1 MLCTSADLK
10 PLEYPPTL
18 CGLIFLRHPDVKSA
32 AAQRTTYHHLG
43 SPEKELVEALR
54 IALDQVA
61 EFCGRR
67 NEDLEAVPASLNNLF
82 TLTANQLL
90 QTEEVTNSFLDRP
103 QKMIDAYNCGALSM
117 EWLFAEPV
125 TFTKQPTD
133 EEQRN
138 FFASRSAVQKEWR
151 GFSGE

>member
-32 AAQRTTYHHLG
+32 AAQRTTYHHFG
-43 SPEKELVEALR
+43 SPMLLHETRSDEKELMEALR

-61 EFCGRR
+61 ELCGRQ
-67 NEDLEAVPASLNNLF
+67 NMDLEAIPDSLNNLF
-82 TLTANQLL
+82 ILTANQLL
-90 QTEEVTNSFLDRP
+90 QTERVTNSFVDRP

-125 TFTKQPTD
+125 TFTKQLVVRIHQT
-133 EEQRN
+133 
-138 FFASRSAVQKEWR
+138 A
-151 GFSGE
+151 G